1 MLWKYNMVWTQI
13 AAIQTSREVQFKSWD
28 EMIIINFPK
37 GMDIKDLVEIVIC
50 DTITELIFSSKC

>member
-1 MLWKYNMVWTQI
+1 MDSNSSYWNF
-13 AAIQTSREVQFKSWD
+13 REVQFKSWD

-50 DTITELIFSSKC
+50 DMITELIFFFKMLVV